1 MAGNQSLVIITM
13 FKDLDEC
20 DNLFVLLWL
29 FGYGGCVLKPKLHCD
44 YIALVCCLDVIL
56 SINCHALFC

>member
-1 MAGNQSLVIITM
+1 M